1 MLDSI
6 ASVSETYGSRDT
18 YTLKRLR
25 NGHGYRVIRD
35 VGAYKCMWSHDGT
48 WAYMT
53 LEMWQVDLSEM
64 LSVHGG

>member
-6 ASVSETYGSRDT
+6 VGVCETCGSRDT

-25 NGHGYRVIRD
+25 NGHGHRVIQD
-35 VGAYKCMWSHDGT
+35 VGVYKRIWSHDGT
-48 WAYMT
+48 WAYMK

-64 LSVHGG
+64 L

>member
-6 ASVSETYGSRDT
+6 ASVCETFGSRDT
-18 YTLKRLR
+18 YTLR
-25 NGHGYRVIRD
+25 NGHGHRVIRD
-35 VGAYKCMWSHDGT
+35 VGAYERMWSHDGT